1 MNKTNKTVHLHNDT
15 TFIFALFV
23 IYLQLIRF
31 NVSTAVS
38 VILPPGLSDKNNV
51 FRKHH
56 IIFNHFD
63 SKIIKTKSLH
73 THKNSS
79 KTKHCVNVDSVKDL
93 IKDGYLKV
101 LQRALRFPCTKL
113 CSIHNV
119 WLSENSFNTQNS
131 LNIAPLKTF

>member
-15 TFIFALFV
+15 TLIFALFV

-31 NVSTAVS
+31 NVTTAVS

-63 SKIIKTKSLH
+63 SKIIQLNPYT
-73 THKNSS
+73 
-79 KTKHCVNVDSVKDL
+79 L
-93 IKDGYLKV
+93 IKTQVK
-101 LQRALRFPCTKL
+101 T
-113 CSIHNV
+113 
-119 WLSENSFNTQNS
+119 NTV
-131 LNIAPLKTF
+131 

>member
-38 VILPPGLSDKNNV
+38 VILPPGLSYKNNV

-63 SKIIKTKSLH
+63 SKIIKLNLYT
-73 THKNSS
+73 
-79 KTKHCVNVDSVKDL
+79 L
-93 IKDGYLKV
+93 IKTQVK
-101 LQRALRFPCTKL
+101 P
-113 CSIHNV
+113 
-119 WLSENSFNTQNS
+119 NTV
-131 LNIAPLKTF
+131 

>member
-1 MNKTNKTVHLHNDT
+1 MKKTTYEGHTLGHIYLESEENGLQRRFLKCMNKTNKTVHLHNDT

-38 VILPPGLSDKNNV
+38 VILPPGLPDKNNV

-63 SKIIKTKSLH
+63 SKIIKLNPYT
-73 THKNSS
+73 
-79 KTKHCVNVDSVKDL
+79 L
-93 IKDGYLKV
+93 IKTQVK
-101 LQRALRFPCTKL
+101 T
-113 CSIHNV
+113 
-119 WLSENSFNTQNS
+119 NTV
-131 LNIAPLKTF
+131 